1 MRFLLIALAA
11 LAVAFAVSLILGR
24 RGLYVATVALLI
36 GAGIALLSVF
46 ITSCSQCWTSALP
59 VGAFFSAPFY
69 IVGWIALAQA
79 ETAGDSQRP
88 LIYGLCGIMVV
99 QVLWA
104 SRIIL
109 FSTLDGRC
117 PCGAGLLGIV
127 NTELSAVGFDRWA
140 GPWFLAEAIVTL
152 AILIAILRR
161 RAELPAA

>member
-1 MRFLLIALAA
+1 MRFLLVTLAA
-11 LAVAFAVSLILGR
+11 IAIAFAVSFVLGR

-36 GAGIALLSVF
+36 GAGIAMLSVF

-59 VGAFFSAPFY
+59 VGAFLSAPFY

-79 ETAGDSQRP
+79 DADDNRRS
-88 LIYGLCGIMVV
+88 LIYGLCGLMVV

-104 SRIIL
+104 SRISL
-109 FSTLDGRC
+109 FATLDGRC
-117 PCGAGLLGIV
+117 PCGPGLIGLV

-152 AILIAILRR
+152 AILIATLRR
-161 RAELPAA
+161 RPEVPVI

>member
-1 MRFLLIALAA
+1 MRFLIVALGAI
-11 LAVAFAVSLILGR
+11 AVAFAVSLILGR
-24 RGLYVATVALLI
+24 RGIYVATVALLI

-79 ETAGDSQRP
+79 EMVESRRS
-88 LIYGLCGIMVV
+88 LLYGLCGIMVV

-104 SRIIL
+104 SRVIL
-109 FSTLDGRC
+109 FATVDGRC
-117 PCGAGLLGIV
+117 PCGAGLFGLV
-127 NTELSAVGFDRWA
+127 STELSAVGFDRWA

-152 AILIAILRR
+152 AILIAALRR
-161 RAELPAA
+161 RPELPTA